1 MDTLEHSIRERAYH
15 LWLADGCQE
24 GAADAH
30 WLIAERE
37 ILASAVGAGAPPA
50 PAKAAKR
57 APAKPRAKKRA
68 A

>member
-1 MDTLEHSIRERAYH
+1 MDTLDHVIRERAYH
-15 LWLADGCQE
+15 LWLAEGCRH

-30 WLIAERE
+30 WLTAERE
-37 ILASAVGAGAPPA
+37 ILASTLAVDIA

-57 APAKPRAKKRA
+57 APAKPRARKRA